1 MGCDCR
7 CLLQNPESDNEMVN
21 GIIPGLGI
29 KSSKKEDLNDIIN
42 INSDNE
48 EENNDKHNDKVNTN
62 KVNNDFIN
70 VENNDKDNMNEN
82 KINEENKNF
91 IEKKSLLI
99 QEKEEINKKDD
110 NLEHLKIPK
119 INIETSGNAP
129 KKMISNDSSIMSK
142 TQELYESIFDY
153 FNEIRTEPKKFE
165 KIAEKH
171 GVSDI
176 LQKVIN
182 DSNPCHN
189 LIINNY
195 YNLLLST
202 YINDITTDGEDNS
215 KIIEGI
221 EKEEKLK
228 NFNKKLFTVD
238 GDANEPNDVVW
249 NLIENNKDIAYENF
263 FSNSVECLVISC
275 QMMEKEKFKCYF
287 LFLSKRNLN
296 DNL

>member
-1 MGCDCR
+1 MGCDCK

-48 EENNDKHNDKVNTN
+48 EDNNDKHNDKVNTN
-62 KVNNDFIN
+62 KENNDNIN

-238 GDANEPNDVVW
+238 GDVNEPNDVVW

-263 FSNSVECLVISC
+263 FSNFVECLVISC
-275 QMMEKEKFKCYF
+275 QMMEKQKFKCYF
-287 LFLSKRNLN
+287 LFLSKKNLN